1 MFKNLKD
8 RLGGFKG
15 KLSKK
20 VEEELEA
27 VPEEEL
33 RREETAR
40 TTAPAPEPPESPAAP
55 AETTTAPTEPEVPPT
70 PEERRVKRADRRAK
84 RKRGKEKPAKPKRG
98 RGGPKAPAPRSDQA
112 FTESIMGRMLKEKK
126 LDDLLDDLEVILLES
141 DVALPVAEEIKEVLK
156 AELVGRRL
164 RRDVDVDDFIEEAL
178 RDSIRKVLAVDP
190 VDLDAYVR
198 DREKPV
204 VLMFVGVNGTGKTTA
219 IARIA
224 HRYKKQGFSIVLA
237 AGDTFRAGAIEQ
249 LTIHSERLGVK
260 IIKHKAGSDPAAVA
274 YDAVEHARA
283 RYKDVVLI
291 DTAGRMQTNVNL
303 MDEMKKIKRIAQPD
317 MIIFVGDALAGND
330 AVIQAQKFDEA
341 VGIDTAILTKIDA
354 DAKGGAALS
363 IAKAVG
369 KPIIFV
375 GTGQNYK
382 DLEPFNAEWMVE
394 RLFSEA

>member
-33 RREETAR
+33 QKEEVAATA
-40 TTAPAPEPPESPAAP
+40 APTDTVPGPPQVPVEPEPTSVP
-55 AETTTAPTEPEVPPT
+55 EPEPVD
-70 PEERRVKRADRRAK
+70 RKVQRAERRAK
-84 RKRGKEKPAKPKRG
+84 RKKGKGSPSRPKKER
-98 RGGPKAPAPRSDQA
+98 RTAQKTPSDAA

-156 AELVGRRL
+156 QELVGRRL
-164 RRDVDVDDFIEEAL
+164 RRDVDVDEFIEAAL

-190 VDLDAYVR
+190 VDLDAYIR
-198 DREKPV
+198 DGERPV

-224 HRYKKQGFSIVLA
+224 HRYKKQGYSVVLA

-274 YDAVEHARA
+274 YDAVGHARA
-283 RYKDVVLI
+283 RYKDIVLI

-303 MDEMKKIKRIAQPD
+303 MDEMKKVQRIAKPD
-317 MIIFVGDALAGND
+317 QVVFVGDSLAGND
-330 AVIQAQKFDEA
+330 AVEQARKFEEA
-341 VGIDTAILTKIDA
+341 VGIDFAILTKIDA

-363 IAKAVG
+363 IAHAVG
-369 KPIIFV
+369 KPIAFV
-375 GTGQNYK
+375 GTGQEYD
-382 DLEPFNAEWMVE
+382 DLEVFDPDWMVD
-394 RLFSEA
+394 RLFA

>member
-1 MFKNLKD
+1 MFKSLKD

-27 VPEEEL
+27 VPEEEI
-33 RREETAR
+33 RAEAAAPEPSIAPEP
-40 TTAPAPEPPESPAAP
+40 APAPEVQREEP
-55 AETTTAPTEPEVPPT
+55 TAREEPEDRKARRA
-70 PEERRVKRADRRAK
+70 ERRAH
-84 RKRGKEKPAKPKRG
+84 RKRGKERPTKPSKRERQRPPTT
-98 RGGPKAPAPRSDQA
+98 RGDDA
-112 FTESIMGRMLKEKK
+112 FTDSIMGKMLKEKK

-156 AELVGRRL
+156 RELIGRRL
-164 RRDVDVDDFIEEAL
+164 RRDLDVDDFVEEAL
-178 RDSIRKVLAVDP
+178 RDSIRKVLAVEP
-190 VDLDAYVR
+190 VDLDAFIEEH
-198 DREKPV
+198 EKPV

-224 HRYKKQGFSIVLA
+224 HRYKKRGKSVVLA

-283 RYKDVVLI
+283 RYKDLVLI

-303 MDEMKKIKRIAQPD
+303 MDEMKKIQRIAKPHKVV
-317 MIIFVGDALAGND
+317 FVGDSLAGND
-330 AVIQAQKFDEA
+330 AVEQARKFDDA
-341 VGIDTAILTKIDA
+341 VGIDFAILTKIDA

-363 IAKAVG
+363 IAHAVG
-369 KPIIFV
+369 KPIAFV
-375 GTGQNYK
+375 GTGQEYE
-382 DLEPFNAEWMVE
+382 DLELFDPEWMVN
-394 RLFSEA
+394 RLFA

>member
-1 MFKNLKD
+1 MSTTAMFKNLKD

-33 RREETAR
+33 RREEKEAATPPPPTPKAPEPELETPAEPR
-40 TTAPAPEPPESPAAP
+40 PAPAPVDRKA
-55 AETTTAPTEPEVPPT
+55 
-70 PEERRVKRADRRAK
+70 RRADRRAK
-84 RKRGKEKPAKPKRG
+84 RKAGKERPPKPKKEKP
-98 RGGPKAPAPRSDQA
+98 KATAPTGDAA
-112 FTESIMGRMLKEKK
+112 FTDSIMGKMLKEKK

-156 AELVGRRL
+156 EELVGRRL
-164 RRDVDVDDFIEEAL
+164 KRDVDVDEFIEAAL

-190 VDLDAYVR
+190 VDLDAYIKEH
-198 DREKPV
+198 EKPV

-224 HRYKKQGFSIVLA
+224 HRYKEQGYSIVLA

-274 YDAVEHARA
+274 FDAVEHAKA

-303 MDEMKKIKRIAQPD
+303 MDEMKKIQRIAKPD
-317 MIIFVGDALAGND
+317 QVVFVGDSLAGND
-330 AVIQAQKFDEA
+330 AVEQARKFEEA
-341 VGIDTAILTKIDA
+341 VGIDFAILTKIDA

-363 IAKAVG
+363 IAHAVG
-369 KPIIFV
+369 KPIAFV
-375 GTGQNYK
+375 GTGQEYD
-382 DLEPFNAEWMVE
+382 DLELFDPDWMVD
-394 RLFSEA
+394 RLFA

>member
-15 KLSKK
+15 KLSQK
-20 VEEELEA
+20 VEEELESI
-27 VPEEEL
+27 PEEEL
-33 RREETAR
+33 RREETAAA
-40 TTAPAPEPPESPAAP
+40 APAPEAASEAPAAP
-55 AETTTAPTEPEVPPT
+55 PAPTPAPT
-70 PEERRVKRADRRAK
+70 PAPAPVDRKTRRAARAQRRADK
-84 RKRGKEKPAKPKRG
+84 KKDKGKKEPKPKK
-98 RGGPKAPAPRSDQA
+98 PKEKAPAATGDAA
-112 FTESIMGRMLKEKK
+112 FTDSIMGKMLKEKK

-164 RRDVDVDDFIEEAL
+164 KRDVDVDEFIESAL

-190 VDLDAYVR
+190 VDLDIYVEQH
-198 DREKPV
+198 DKPV

-224 HRYKKQGFSIVLA
+224 HRYKQKGRSVVLA

-274 YDAVEHARA
+274 YDAVEHAKA
-283 RYKDVVLI
+283 RYKDIVLI

-303 MDEMKKIKRIAQPD
+303 MDEMKKIQRIAKPD
-317 MIIFVGDALAGND
+317 QVVFVGDSLAGND
-330 AVIQAQKFDEA
+330 AVEQARKFEEA
-341 VGIDTAILTKIDA
+341 VGIDFAILTKIDA

-363 IAKAVG
+363 IAHAVG
-369 KPIIFV
+369 KPIAFV
-375 GTGQNYK
+375 GTGQEYD
-382 DLEPFNAEWMVE
+382 DLEVFDPDWMVD
-394 RLFSEA
+394 RLFA

>member
-20 VEEELEA
+20 LEEELEA

-33 RREETAR
+33 RREERAAASPPP
-40 TTAPAPEPPESPAAP
+40 TTTKAPEPAIE
-55 AETTTAPTEPEVPPT
+55 T
-70 PEERRVKRADRRAK
+70 PERPAPPPAPVDRKAQRADRRAK
-84 RKRGKEKPAKPKRG
+84 RKGRKEKPPRPKKEKV
-98 RGGPKAPAPRSDQA
+98 KATAPTGDAA
-112 FTESIMGRMLKEKK
+112 FTDSIMGKMLKEKK
-126 LDDLLDDLEVILLES
+126 LDDLLDDLEVLLLES

-156 AELVGRRL
+156 EELVGRRL
-164 RRDVDVDDFIEEAL
+164 KRDVDVDEFIEAAL
-178 RDSIRKVLAVDP
+178 RDSIRKVLSVDP
-190 VDLDAYVR
+190 VDLDVYVR
-198 DREKPV
+198 EHEKPV

-224 HRYKKQGFSIVLA
+224 HRYKKQGYSVVLA

-274 YDAVEHARA
+274 YDAVEHAKA
-283 RYKDVVLI
+283 RYKDIVLI

-303 MDEMKKIKRIAQPD
+303 MDEMKKIQRIAKPD
-317 MIIFVGDALAGND
+317 QVVFVGDSLAGND
-330 AVIQAQKFDEA
+330 AVEQARKFEEA
-341 VGIDTAILTKIDA
+341 VGIDFAILTKIDA

-363 IAKAVG
+363 IAHAVG
-369 KPIIFV
+369 KPIAFV
-375 GTGQNYK
+375 GTGQEYD
-382 DLEPFNAEWMVE
+382 DLEVFDPDWMVD
-394 RLFSEA
+394 RLFA

>member
-1 MFKNLKD
+1 MNTTAMFKNLKD

-33 RREETAR
+33 RKEEVAASSTPPSTSIETAPPEPEL
-40 TTAPAPEPPESPAAP
+40 AAEPAPEPPDRTARR
-55 AETTTAPTEPEVPPT
+55 AE
-70 PEERRVKRADRRAK
+70 RRAK
-84 RKRGKEKPAKPKRG
+84 RKKGKNGPSKPKQER
-98 RGGPKAPAPRSDQA
+98 KAPSEPVRETA
-112 FTESIMGRMLKEKK
+112 FTDSVMGRMLREKK

-156 AELVGRRL
+156 QELVGRRL
-164 RRDVDVDDFIEEAL
+164 RRDVDLDEFIEAAL
-178 RDSIRKVLAVDP
+178 RDSIRKVLSVDP
-190 VDLDAYVR
+190 VDLDAYIR
-198 DREKPV
+198 DSEKPI

-224 HRYKKQGFSIVLA
+224 HRYKKQGYSVVLA

-274 YDAVEHARA
+274 YDAVEHAKA
-283 RYKDVVLI
+283 RYKDLVLI
-291 DTAGRMQTNVNL
+291 DTAGRMQTNINL
-303 MDEMKKIKRIAQPD
+303 MDEMKKVQRIAKPD
-317 MIIFVGDALAGND
+317 QVVFVGDSLAGND
-330 AVIQAQKFDEA
+330 AVEQARKFDEA
-341 VGIDTAILTKIDA
+341 VGIDFAILTKIDA

-363 IAKAVG
+363 IAHAVG
-369 KPIIFV
+369 KPIAFV
-375 GTGQNYK
+375 GTGQEYD
-382 DLEPFNAEWMVE
+382 DLEVFDPDWMVD
-394 RLFSEA
+394 RLFS

>member
-1 MFKNLKD
+1 MFKSLKD

-27 VPEEEL
+27 VPEEDL
-33 RREETAR
+33 QLEEARAAEPPTSTASTPAR
-40 TTAPAPEPPESPAAP
+40 APTPAPVS
-55 AETTTAPTEPEVPPT
+55 T
-70 PEERRVKRADRRAK
+70 PEPVDLKARRATRAERRADKKKGKKKAHKPPKKERTRAPSAT
-84 RKRGKEKPAKPKRG
+84 GEA
-98 RGGPKAPAPRSDQA
+98 A
-112 FTESIMGRMLKEKK
+112 FTDSIIGRMLREKK

-156 AELVGRRL
+156 EELVGRRL
-164 RRDVDVDDFIEEAL
+164 RRDVDIDEFIESAL

-190 VDLDAYVR
+190 VDLDAFVEGH
-198 DREKPV
+198 DKPV

-224 HRYKKQGFSIVLA
+224 HRYKQRGMSIVLA

-260 IIKHKAGSDPAAVA
+260 IIKHKSGADPAAVA

-283 RYKDVVLI
+283 RYKDIVLI

-303 MDEMKKIKRIAQPD
+303 MDEMKKIQRIALPHKVV
-317 MIIFVGDALAGND
+317 FVGDSLAGND
-330 AVIQAQKFDEA
+330 AVEQASKFDDA
-341 VGIDTAILTKIDA
+341 VGIDLAILTKIDA

-363 IAKAVG
+363 IAHAVG
-369 KPIIFV
+369 KPIAFV
-375 GTGQNYK
+375 GTGQDYD
-382 DLEPFNAEWMVE
+382 DLEVFDPDWMVD
-394 RLFSEA
+394 RLFA

>member
-20 VEEELEA
+20 VEDELEA

-33 RREETAR
+33 RKEEAAKPGTRPSGQTEVAS
-40 TTAPAPEPPESPAAP
+40 AP
-55 AETTTAPTEPEVPPT
+55 APTEPDAPPAT
-70 PEERRVKRADRRAK
+70 VDRKARRADRRAK
-84 RKRGKEKPAKPKRG
+84 RKKGKEMPPKVEKKMGKPKAG
-98 RGGPKAPAPRSDQA
+98 APSGEAA

-141 DVALPVAEEIKEVLK
+141 DVALPVAEEIKRVLK
-156 AELVGRRL
+156 EELVGRRL
-164 RRDVDVDDFIEEAL
+164 RRDVDVDQFIEEAL

-198 DREKPV
+198 DSEKPV

-224 HRYKKQGFSIVLA
+224 HRYKKQGFSLVLA

-274 YDAVEHARA
+274 FDAVEHAKA
-283 RYKDVVLI
+283 RYKDIVLI

-303 MDEMKKIKRIAQPD
+303 MDEMKKIQRIAKPD
-317 MIIFVGDALAGND
+317 QVVFVGDSLAGND
-330 AVIQAQKFDEA
+330 AVEQARKFEEA
-341 VGIDTAILTKIDA
+341 VGIDFAILTKIDA

-363 IAKAVG
+363 IAHAVG
-369 KPIIFV
+369 KPIAFV
-375 GTGQNYK
+375 GTGQEYD
-382 DLEPFNAEWMVE
+382 DLEVFDPDWMVD
-394 RLFSEA
+394 RLFA